1 MATKSG
7 LIASVNGY
15 ITAVI
20 TQLKL
25 RNGFLDIINE
35 LFTTTTT
42 YTLSTGVDC
51 FHYDLYFKKIGN
63 TVYVEGTAQSKFP
76 FTVYSPTI
84 FTIPAGIYRPIRN
97 VFFIAGAELNAQ
109 KITPKNVNIISSTG
123 SMSLRSDSITEN
135 TTLFLNF
142 TYTVND

>member
-1 MATKSG
+1 MATKAG
-7 LIASVNGY
+7 LISAVNGF
-15 ITAVI
+15 ITSVVNI
-20 TQLKL
+20 TKH
-25 RNGFLDIINE
+25 RNSMLELINE
-35 LFTTTTT
+35 LFSTTTT

-76 FTVYSPTI
+76 FIVYSPTI

-123 SMSLRSDSITEN
+123 SMSLRLDSITEN